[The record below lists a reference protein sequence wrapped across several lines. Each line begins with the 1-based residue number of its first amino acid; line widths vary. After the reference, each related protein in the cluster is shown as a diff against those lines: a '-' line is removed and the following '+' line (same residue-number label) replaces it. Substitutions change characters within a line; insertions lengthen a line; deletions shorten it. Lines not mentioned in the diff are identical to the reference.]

1 MTSAPTHSQAASG
14 ELSERFSEFLT
25 VAGADL
31 LPPTNEYELAR
42 FKTVNGVC
50 VAYRN
55 KKGAVS
61 FSNDHARAAWEAF
74 VADKKWLASAMHKRA
89 PRQNVEAKLRKR
101 DGDGCFF
108 CDLPF
113 TEEAPPTLEHL
124 LSIAHGGNN
133 HLSNLVLAHGECN
146 LKADSM
152 PVIEKVKLRDVL
164 RVGAA

>member
-1 MTSAPTHSQAASG
+1 MIAPASDD
-14 ELSERFSEFLT
+14 LATRFAEFLI

-31 LPPTNEYELAR
+31 LPPASEYELAR

-50 VAYRN
+50 VTYRN
-55 KKGAVS
+55 KKGRVK

-74 VADKKWLASAMHKRA
+74 LEDKRWLASSLHKRA

-108 CDLPF
+108 CGRPF
-113 TEEAPPTLEHL
+113 TEEKPATLEHL

-152 PVIEKVKLRDVL
+152 PVIEKVKLRDEL